1 MRVHDIVDV
10 PEKKEMPK
18 WSISNKKSLSDL
30 RPSSFSIVKQ
40 EQRLTL
46 LKTESALELRQKA
59 QNSIL
64 EDL

>member
-64 EDL
+64 EGL